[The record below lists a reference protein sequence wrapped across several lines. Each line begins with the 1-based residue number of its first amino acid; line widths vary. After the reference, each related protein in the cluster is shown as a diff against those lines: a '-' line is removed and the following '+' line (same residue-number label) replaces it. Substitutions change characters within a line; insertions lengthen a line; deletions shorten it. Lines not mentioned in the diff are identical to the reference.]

1 MRANAYTVS
10 CLQLRGHI
18 IQGLIVEEDVCARA
32 AFYTMVSTSKR
43 KTILSTLCLFV
54 FQFDTVFS
62 MIPNVVCC
70 MPILVLLCLIA
81 CLLAIPSDN
90 ITAYS
95 LHFHCIIVIVSQR
108 KEKKTYVMNM
118 SHTFSM

>member
-1 MRANAYTVS
+1 MPGPPSILWFLHPKEKPS
-10 CLQLRGHI
+10 CQ
-18 IQGLIVEEDVCARA
+18 QYVC
-32 AFYTMVSTSKR
+32 
-43 KTILSTLCLFV
+43 LCFD
-54 FQFDTVFS
+54 FDTAVS

-70 MPILVLLCLIA
+70 MPILVLFCLIA

-118 SHTFSM
+118 SHSFSM